1 MVTLRSLFAILIST
15 ELVHTRQKF
24 LYSWLRPETYT
35 RLFLSLLLLIL
46 AVSGLRYYL
55 LLEAEVADARQR
67 SQTELRQLTRYLI
80 PGLSALSAQED
91 RAGIQQLLEQE
102 VSANPAIRQLRWQN
116 QMATQPEPADAIGVP
131 AWFAQ
136 LIDLRAEVATHQL
149 RLADG
154 TSAVF
159 SLQTTPAMALETIWR
174 KLLTQLKISAAIMLT
189 IFFLLSRILRSNSKN
204 LQRLALATDSFK
216 RGEHSVR
223 MPVSGNAETQALAV
237 TFNNMAQE
245 VQTLLLSLGH
255 SRHEHSEQAHFTW
268 QLLSALPIPIFFKDR
283 QGLCLGVNP
292 AWEQMFGV
300 AAADMLGQPMQ
311 EFLAYI
317 APAGLRETMPEAGKQ
332 VQEIRLPVAAGKI
345 LDAIYYRA
353 SFTHLDGTPAGNIGA
368 LVDISERNQAQAA
381 LVAEKEQV
389 ETTLAS
395 IGDAVISTDIAG
407 RILTLNKVAQQLTGW
422 CREQAQG
429 QSLAQVFT
437 LADASGSLAMAEF
450 VQHIGSHDQALQAS
464 NQILFSHAGQPLA
477 IDYTAAAIRQR
488 DGGVSGCV
496 LVFRDVSEKR
506 HLMQQISWQAGHDV
520 LTGLENRSSLAE
532 RLQQA
537 IARAQA
543 KQQWLAV
550 CLLDLDHFQAV
561 NDKHGQLLADKLLQ
575 QVAHRLETWIGAGN
589 HVARL
594 GGDEFVVLLQAQ
606 TDTASVERR
615 LALLLAELSQAY
627 EVEQLPVKLS
637 ASIGVA
643 IYTGDDA
650 NPDTLLRCADQAMY
664 QAKQSGRN
672 QFHLFDTQQ
681 DQQVRTHHNQRARI
695 RQGLMQGEF
704 RLYFQPKVNMPQA
717 KVIGMEALLRWQH
730 PEQGIVGP
738 LHFLPLVEHTD
749 LIIDIGEWVLQQ
761 ALEQLRSWTANGQ
774 YWGVSVNIAARHF
787 QRSDFL
793 ARLSSILAS
802 YPEVAPEWLEIEILE
817 SAAIQ
822 DIQYVREVMLG
833 CQQLGVRF
841 ALDDFGTGYS
851 SLSYLKRLPANT
863 LKIDQSFVR
872 DMLVDQE
879 DLALIRAIIGLAKAF
894 KLEVIAEGVETAEQ
908 GVALMQL
915 GCDQA
920 QGYGIARP
928 MPADTVSAWA
938 RSYAPPPVWLRPFQE
953 PLSASSR
960 IFYNALHDDAQ
971 TPL

>member
-1 MVTLRSLFAILIST
+1 MHIL
-15 ELVHTRQKF
+15 QKF

-55 LLEAEVADARQR
+55 LLAAETADARQR
-67 SQTELRQLTRYLI
+67 SQTELRQLAHYLI
-80 PGLSALSAQED
+80 PSISALSAHQD
-91 RAGIQQLLEQE
+91 SAGIQQLLEQE
-102 VSANPAIRQLRWQN
+102 IGSSPEIRQLRWQN
-116 QMATQPEPADAIGVP
+116 QIATRTELASAMAAPS
-131 AWFAQ
+131 WFAQ
-136 LIDLRAEVATHQL
+136 MINLRAEVATHQV
-149 RLADG
+149 RLAG
-154 TSAVF
+154 GASGILH
-159 SLQTTPAMALETIWR
+159 LQTTPVAAIDSIWR
-174 KLLTQLKISAAIMLT
+174 KVLTQLKISAAIVLT
-189 IFFLLSRILRSNSKN
+189 IFFLLSLILRSTTKN

-223 MPVSGNAETQALAV
+223 MNVSGNTEAQALAI

-245 VQTLLLSLGH
+245 VQTLLASLQH
-255 SRHEHSEQAHFTW
+255 SQHEQSEQSHFTW
-268 QLLSALPIPIFFKDR
+268 QLLTALPIPIFFQDR
-283 QGLCLGVNP
+283 QGICQGVNP
-292 AWEQMFGV
+292 AWEQMFGI
-300 AAADMLGQPMQ
+300 AAVDMLGQPMQ
-311 EFLAYI
+311 EILASTS
-317 APAGLRETMPEAGKQ
+317 PAILRKPMPDADTQ
-332 VQEIRLPVAAGKI
+332 VQEIRMSAAAGRI

-353 SFTHLDGTPAGNIGA
+353 TFTNFDGEPAGCIGA

-381 LVAEKEQV
+381 LAAAKEQV

-395 IGDAVISTDIAG
+395 IGDAVISTDVAG
-407 RILTLNKVAQQLTGW
+407 CILTLNKVAQQLTGW

-429 QSLAQVFT
+429 QNLAQVFA
-437 LADASGSLAMAEF
+437 LADTTGSLAMAEF
-450 VQHIGSHDQALQAS
+450 VQHIFRNDGLPHDDTLQAG
-464 NQILFSHAGQPLA
+464 NQILVSRAGQQFE
-477 IDYTAAAIRQR
+477 IDYTAAAIRQTG
-488 DGGVSGCV
+488 GGVIGCV
-496 LVFRDVSEKR
+496 LVFRDVSERR
-506 HLMQQISWQAGHDV
+506 HLMQQISWQASHDV

-532 RLQQA
+532 RLKEA
-537 IARAQA
+537 IAQAQI
-543 KQQWLAV
+543 QQRWLAV
-550 CLLDLDHFQAV
+550 CLLDLDYFQAV
-561 NDKHGQLLADKLLQ
+561 NDKHGHQLADKLLQ
-575 QVAHRLETWIGAGN
+575 QVAHRLEASVGASN

-594 GGDEFVVLLQAQ
+594 GGDEFVVLLQEQ
-606 TDTASVERR
+606 TDTAGIEQR
-615 LALLLAELSQAY
+615 LALLLAELSLPY
-627 EVEQLPVKLS
+627 EVEQLSITLS

-681 DQQVRTHHNQRARI
+681 DQQVRTHHSQRVRI
-695 RQGLMQGEF
+695 RQALMDGEF
-704 RLYFQPKVNMPQA
+704 RLYFQPKVNMPQG
-717 KVIGMEALLRWQH
+717 KVMGMEALLRWQH

-749 LIIDIGEWVLQQ
+749 LIIDIGEWVIHQ
-761 ALEQLRSWTANGQ
+761 ALAQLRRWAANNE
-774 YWGVSVNIAARHF
+774 YWVVSVNIAARHF

-793 ARLSSILAS
+793 ASLSSILAS
-802 YPEVAPEWLEIEILE
+802 YPEVSPKLLEIEILE

-822 DIQYVREVMLG
+822 DIHYVREVMLG

-879 DLALIRAIIGLAKAF
+879 DLALISAIIGLAKAF
-894 KLEVIAEGVETAEQ
+894 KLEVIAEGVETTEH

-938 RSYAPPPVWLRPFQE
+938 SSYAPPLAWLRTLQG
-953 PLSASSR
+953 PLSASAR
-960 IFYNALHDDAQ
+960 IFYDA
-971 TPL
+971 PSL